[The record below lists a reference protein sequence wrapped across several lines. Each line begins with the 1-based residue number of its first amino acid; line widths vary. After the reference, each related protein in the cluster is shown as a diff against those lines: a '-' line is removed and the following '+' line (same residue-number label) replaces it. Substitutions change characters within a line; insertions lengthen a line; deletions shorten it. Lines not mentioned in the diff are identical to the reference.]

1 MEKKERKRNE
11 GEENQ
16 FRFNF
21 ASINAIQSH
30 GRPSSTPQ
38 VKTVMTKKTETN
50 EAQKSKEI
58 IIELTA
64 SEAPEDIIL

>member
-38 VKTVMTKKTETN
+38 VKTVMKKTETN